1 MRRFIGNKAVFG
13 TLLVFFLMA
22 SIGGVFTSEMMD
34 GGAAYNCPYMG
45 VPVLCTMNPL
55 QHLSEWQQTFAA
67 TVQQTSTIIL
77 LLLALYAALLISVR
91 TRLPEPRAARAYRYR
106 SPPST
111 PHRKKITHWLSLFE
125 NSPSQI

>member
-1 MRRFIGNKAVFG
+1 MNRVSGNKAVFG
-13 TLLVFFLMA
+13 IFLALFLVA
-22 SIGGVFTSEMMD
+22 SVGGVLTAGMMD
-34 GGAAYNCPYMG
+34 GGIASNCPYMG

-111 PHRKKITHWLSLFE
+111 PHRS
-125 NSPSQI
+125 